1 MMQRP
6 WQAAVASND
15 KEEEIMTFRKLC
27 HTALAG
33 AALTM
38 FGFGSAYAQD
48 LDDMKICEAAATA
61 FQAFAANNQDA
72 DLESA
77 KGEVAQGL
85 ADCKSGKTAEGLATI
100 NLATAE
106 ISDGVQGSHK
116 HKT

>member
-1 MMQRP
+1 
-6 WQAAVASND
+6 
-15 KEEEIMTFRKLC
+15 MTYRKLC
-27 HTALAG
+27 FTAVAG
-33 AALTM
+33 AVLTM
-38 FGFGSAYAQD
+38 FGSGFACAQD

-116 HKT
+116 HKQ